1 MTNHHHAKLLDLTKI
16 ILLFLKQRNCYL
28 IDNLDELV
36 ENVCKIASVDFEKKE
51 NQELAECFMNVCEVI
66 LLSENVNFPIEKV
79 NILPNKLYQKKF
91 DNKLVM
97 KLTKNLFGHSLFE
110 TVNIQYVLIA
120 QANLKN

>member
-1 MTNHHHAKLLDLTKI
+1 M
-16 ILLFLKQRNCYL
+16 
-28 IDNLDELV
+28 NL
-36 ENVCKIASVDFEKKE
+36 
-51 NQELAECFMNVCEVI
+51 CEVI

-110 TVNIQYVLIA
+110 TVNIQYLFLA
-120 QANLKN
+120 QANLKIYFVYFNNYQDNSSECD